1 MFGQFVRVPKGDTAP
16 YEEALRVGRRV
27 IVATVAIEHTEGMY
41 RGKGT
46 SIVRPLCPVAKG
58 RSYGEELGMID
69 ASPLQTV
76 IEAHGAMTRAV
87 ERLDSAD
94 RHRELEESGTS
105 RDGEVEGDGLGE
117 CHRGL

>member
-1 MFGQFVRVPKGDTAP
+1 M
-16 YEEALRVGRRV
+16 
-27 IVATVAIEHTEGMY
+27 IE
-41 RGKGT
+41 
-46 SIVRPLCPVAKG
+46 
-58 RSYGEELGMID
+58 

-105 RDGEVEGDGLGE
+105 RDGEMKGDGLGE
-117 CHRGL
+117 RHGGL